1 LKLQIFEASVLY
13 SQAVSDLQGNIDSLQ
28 QVQIV
33 KDAIDVDMF
42 MNPIKENAKINVGD
56 FRSRYP

>member
-1 LKLQIFEASVLY
+1 MLY

-56 FRSRYP
+56 LDQDILN